1 METDLIGRLTI
12 NESSAMTPMN
22 KELIRGEIE
31 DARKRLADAL
41 ETKNMSQAI
50 VYLALTAVGVGTIFL
65 YFCAIYSSMFEY
77 LIYGGVLIILFMAA
91 AAFSGKEEKPD
102 KEATK

>member
-1 METDLIGRLTI
+1 MASFEIILLSIFTI
-12 NESSAMTPMN
+12 IMAV
-22 KELIRGEIE
+22 
-31 DARKRLADAL
+31 AAL
-41 ETKNMSQAI
+41 EVEKMSQAI

-65 YFCAIYSSMFEY
+65 YLGAMYAAMFEY

-91 AAFSGKEEKPD
+91 AAFAGKEEKAD

>member
-1 METDLIGRLTI
+1 MASFEILFLSIFTI
-12 NESSAMTPMN
+12 IMA
-22 KELIRGEIE
+22 I
-31 DARKRLADAL
+31 AAL
-41 ETKNMSQAI
+41 ETKKMSQAI

-65 YFCAIYSSMFEY
+65 YLGAMYAAMFEY

-91 AAFSGKEEKPD
+91 AAFSGEEEKPG